1 MKKCFRFI
9 GVAMLPLIFL
19 SGCYPTGEQSAI
31 DSTLLDNSSEIA
43 SEVNV
48 ISSDAVDNVSNRFVN
63 KYLENVEFRYELPAV
78 PNSVPKIK
86 LKIKEWNIEDVKTL
100 FLSDKQISE
109 TEENSGGKEYVF
121 GTSDN
126 CSLTVSAG
134 SISFI
139 DSEEGNN
146 SFEYRSAASFYDEV
160 CYASETELTDFPSN
174 DAIKSVDILL
184 GKLGVTNYGE
194 PTVIPITPQMANEY
208 YNNYGGSAKKDG
220 SETVFSEWTEKNGVY
235 VLKYPLVYNGY
246 NISMSRFRVSNSDI
260 KSGGT
265 YITAYVSKD
274 KVFYFK
280 AKDIYDAVCE
290 NMGEAQIK
298 YDADNLSNALI
309 DFYSKQ
315 VSLQAKTFDK
325 CCLEYIPYERND
337 WDSRETVFVPALAFC
352 GYSSENLES
361 GLAVMSDNAE
371 YFYADTGARYD
382 LY

>member
-1 MKKCFRFI
+1 MKKCFHFI
-9 GVAMLPLIFL
+9 GVTMLSLILL

-31 DSTLLDNSSEIA
+31 DSTLSGNSSEIVG
-43 SEVNV
+43 EVNV
-48 ISSDAVDNVSNRFVN
+48 ISSDAADNLSNRFVN
-63 KYLENVEFRYELPAV
+63 KYLENVEFRYELPAM
-78 PNSVPKIK
+78 PAGVPKIK
-86 LKIKEWNIEDVKTL
+86 LKIKEWNADDVKTL

-109 TEENSGGKEYVF
+109 AEENNSGKEYVF

-134 SISFI
+134 SISFS
-139 DSEEGNN
+139 DANEGNN
-146 SFEYRSAASFYDEV
+146 SFEYRSVASFYDEV
-160 CYASETELTDFPSN
+160 CYASEAELAGFPSN
-174 DAIKSVDILL
+174 KATESVDILL
-184 GKLGVTNYGE
+184 DKLGITNYGE

-220 SETVFSEWTEKNGVY
+220 SETVFSEWTEENGVY

-265 YITAYVSKD
+265 FITAYVSKD

-280 AKDIYDAVCE
+280 AKDIYDAACE
-290 NMGEAQIK
+290 NMGEVQIK

-325 CCLEYIPYERND
+325 CCLEYIPYERSD
-337 WDSRETVFVPALAFC
+337 WDSYETVFVPALAFR
-352 GYSSENLES
+352 GYSSENQES